1 MCVLDKKHN
10 KPLPVVIF
18 ILLFVKSG
26 TGTHDDGK
34 SARFD
39 MPLPTLSTDW
49 RSHILDKYVIYC
61 LILAY
66 VELYIILKI

>member
-10 KPLPVVIF
+10 KPLLIVVV
-18 ILLFVKSG
+18 ILLFVKS
-26 TGTHDDGK
+26 GTHDDGK
-34 SARFD
+34 SARFV

-49 RSHILDKYVIYC
+49 RSHILEKYVIYC

>member
-10 KPLPVVIF
+10 KHLPIVIV

-34 SARFD
+34 SVRFD
-39 MPLPTLSTDW
+39 MPLLSPY
-49 RSHILDKYVIYC
+49 L
-61 LILAY
+61 L
-66 VELYIILKI
+66 

>member
-1 MCVLDKKHN
+1 MKIVKPMCVLDKKHN
-10 KPLPVVIF
+10 KPLPIVIV
-18 ILLFVKSG
+18 ILLFVKAR

-49 RSHILDKYVIYC
+49 RSHILEKCNLLFNISLC
-61 LILAY
+61 
-66 VELYIILKI
+66 

>member
-10 KPLPVVIF
+10 KPLLIVIV

-39 MPLPTLSTDW
+39 LPLLSPY
-49 RSHILDKYVIYC
+49 L
-61 LILAY
+61 L
-66 VELYIILKI
+66 

>member
-1 MCVLDKKHN
+1 MYVLDKKHN
-10 KPLPVVIF
+10 KPLPIVIV
-18 ILLFVKSG
+18 ILLFVKAR
-26 TGTHDDGK
+26 TGAQDDGK

-49 RSHILDKYVIYC
+49 RSHILEKYVIYC
-61 LILAY
+61 LMLAY